1 MAGKNHYFC
10 HWRCDF
16 VLPLFSTNLNNLMIM
31 KKNVKVAAILL
42 SMCIVMSSCIGS
54 FGLTN
59 KLKDWNMGI
68 GNKFVNELVFVCM
81 HIVPVYEVAII
92 ADALVLNSI
101 EFWTGNS
108 ALSKNVGDTKIVKN
122 SNGDDVTITVQEN
135 GYNLSNG
142 ETAMNLIFDEA
153 DNSWSLE
160 YNNQITKL
168 MSIDGGNAQLYLL
181 NGQTMNVSLDEA
193 GVNMARQLMYDYAQ
207 K

>member
-10 HWRCDF
+10 QWQCDF

-59 KLKDWNMGI
+59 KLKDWNMSI

>member
-59 KLKDWNMGI
+59 KLKDWNMSI

>member
-1 MAGKNHYFC
+1 
-10 HWRCDF
+10 
-16 VLPLFSTNLNNLMIM
+16 M

-54 FGLTN
+54 FSLTN

-81 HIVPVYEVAII
+81 HIVPVYEVAIF
-92 ADALVLNSI
+92 ADILVLNSI

-142 ETAMNLIFDEA
+142 ETAMNIIFDEA

>member
-1 MAGKNHYFC
+1 
-10 HWRCDF
+10 
-16 VLPLFSTNLNNLMIM
+16 M

-54 FGLTN
+54 FSLTN

-81 HIVPVYEVAII
+81 HIVPVYELAVF
-92 ADALVLNSI
+92 ADILVLNSV

-108 ALSKNVGDTKIVKN
+108 ALSKNVGDTKI
-122 SNGDDVTITVQEN
+122 

-153 DNSWSLE
+153 DNSWSIE
-160 YNNQITKL
+160 YNNQISKL
-168 MSIDGGNAQLYLL
+168 MSIDGGNTQLYLL
-181 NGQTMNVSLDEA
+181 NGQTMNVPLDEV